1 MLSFTARE
9 IMAMDPLT
17 LWSLPNGPIQIAFD
31 DKIAVTRVRQT
42 IFSYYAWDVHRLFP
56 ELPLLSTHH
65 MGTKRLTPKTHTDL
79 LSRIMLDCRDHHV
92 DRGQTV
98 DSELLSSLAYD
109 ITNTVYN
116 VFTVKLQAYVRTLS
130 AVDFVVV
137 MKHPVVAKALKDLNK
152 SGGFGEMTVNQAND
166 IIKDVLLYAPE
177 LRGNGIAEAL
187 RSNLVSLGQ
196 VLQCVGARGFATD
209 IDSSVFRKPII
220 TGYARGVTKVVDMLQ
235 DSRSASKS
243 LFFQRAPM
251 QKSEYFNRACQL
263 SAATLQQ
270 LHMRDCGNRDYQPI
284 TISTKRL
291 LKDMMG
297 KYFYDEKLKTERAI
311 RPHDT
316 DLIGKTIPVRLMFS
330 CKDRDRSGVCYRCFG
345 ELSFSIPSGTNI
357 GHVAASE
364 VQSKVAQLLL
374 SNKHLDSS
382 ANVDKVDIQEYESR
396 YLTTGLEE
404 NALYFTSG
412 LSKKK
417 ICIVIAS
424 TEAQNLSDLNI
435 VPSADQLS
443 PYRIAELSYIQL
455 YVNDDI
461 STIVELSVMSGTRKA
476 TFTKRALRFIKKQG
490 WTINEKGHYVLD
502 LTGWDM
508 RHPFMELPLKHF
520 STVDYMQSIEGFIKG
535 GVTKTEDSI
544 MSYSTPAAALMA
556 FHDLV
561 SLKLDVNIVYLEAI
575 ILSTMVQS
583 LSERDY
589 RLPLP
594 RENGQFAYYSQQ
606 MMMRSLSASM
616 AYQNQGVVL
625 YSPTSYLIKR
635 RPPHYLDK
643 LVIY

>member
-1 MLSFTARE
+1 
-9 IMAMDPLT
+9 MDPLT

-65 MGTKRLTPKTHTDL
+65 MGTKRLTPRTHTDL
-79 LSRIMLDCRDHHV
+79 LSRIMLDCRDHHI
-92 DRGQTV
+92 DRGQAV

-130 AVDFVVV
+130 AMDFVVV
-137 MKHPVVAKALKDLNK
+137 MKHPVITKALKDLNK

-220 TGYARGVTKVVDMLQ
+220 TGYARGITKVVDMLQ

-297 KYFYDEKLKTERAI
+297 KYFYDEKLKTERPI

-412 LSKKK
+412 LSKRK
-417 ICIVIAS
+417 ICIIVAS

-443 PYRIAELSYIQL
+443 PYRIAELSYVQL
-455 YVNDDI
+455 YVNDDM
-461 STIVELSVMSGTRKA
+461 TTLVELSVMSGTRKA

-490 WTINEKGHYVLD
+490 WTINEKGHYVID